1 MVEVGG
7 LFVNP
12 PKKHSV
18 GVPESLGSDVAFVVA
33 FKV

>member
-12 PKKHSV
+12 PKKHCA
-18 GVPESLGSDVAFVVA
+18 GVPNPLGGDVTFVVA

>member
-7 LFVNP
+7 VFVNP

-18 GVPESLGSDVAFVVA
+18 GVPDSLGSNMAFMVA